1 MSALAGQHA
10 AITGG
15 GTGIGLAIARRLAAE
30 GASVTLM
37 SRNEERLTAAAA
49 EIPGAGGVYVVPV
62 DVTDENSVELSFAA
76 AAKDGPGPVTILVNN
91 AGGTETGTLAKTS
104 LESWQHSMDMNL
116 TGCFLCI
123 RAVLPAMTEAAK
135 AGGNY
140 GRIINI
146 ASTAGLKGYAYT
158 TAYTAAKHGV
168 VGLTRALAAELAKT
182 GITANAVCP
191 GFTDTELVRDAI
203 GLIVG
208 RTGRSE
214 DDIMS
219 EFVGFNPQG
228 RLIEPEEVAETVAW
242 LASPLARSV
251 TGQTIAIAGGEVT

>member
-1 MSALAGQHA
+1 MSDLTGQHA

-30 GASVTLM
+30 GAAVTLM
-37 SRNEERLTAAAA
+37 SRNEERLAAAAA
-49 EIPGAGGVYVVPV
+49 EIPGARAIPV
-62 DVTDENSVELSFAA
+62 DVTDENSVKLSFAA
-76 AAKDGPGPVTILVNN
+76 AANEGPGPVTILVNN

-104 LESWQHSMDMNL
+104 LESWQQSIDLNL

-123 RAVLPAMTEAAK
+123 RAVLPAMTEA
-135 AGGNY
+135 NT

-168 VGLTRALAAELAKT
+168 VGLTRALAAELSKT

-191 GFTDTELVRDAI
+191 GFTDTELVRNAI
-203 GLIVG
+203 GFIVE
-208 RTGRSE
+208 RTARSQE
-214 DDIMS
+214 DAME
-219 EFVGFNPQG
+219 EFVAFNPQG
-228 RLIEPEEVAETVAW
+228 RLIEPEEVADTVAW
-242 LASPLARSV
+242 LASKLARSI
-251 TGQTIAIAGGEVT
+251 TGQSIAIAGGEIT